1 MSQPPEYPP
10 PPQYPPPPPPG
21 SGGYSSGSEGG
32 YPGGGSGDYS
42 SGGSSSYPPP
52 GGPGGYPGGYGG
64 YPQGPKPN
72 SYLVW
77 AILTTLFCCLPFG
90 IVSIVQAAKVDS
102 LWTAG
107 DYAGAQAASNSAK
120 KWAIIAACVGVALG
134 VLYAIIA
141 FAGVYSVSSNGR

>member
-21 SGGYSSGSEGG
+21 GGQPPGQGGYPPGGSSAYPPGGGGG
-32 YPGGGSGDYS
+32 YPGGG
-42 SGGSSSYPPP
+42 
-52 GGPGGYPGGYGG
+52 YGG
-64 YPQGPKPN
+64 YQPAQKPD

-107 DYAGAQAASNSAK
+107 DYAGAQAASASAK

-141 FAGVYSVSSNGR
+141 FAGVQAGSSSG

>member
-21 SGGYSSGSEGG
+21 GGQPSGGGQPPGDFRPGGSSAFPPGGAGG
-32 YPGGGSGDYS
+32 YPGGG
-42 SGGSSSYPPP
+42 
-52 GGPGGYPGGYGG
+52 YGG
-64 YPQGPKPN
+64 YPPAPKP
-72 SYLVW
+72 SSHLVW

-107 DYAGAQAASNSAK
+107 DYAGAQAASDRAK
-120 KWAIIAACVGVALG
+120 KWAIISACVGVALA
-134 VLYAIIA
+134 VLWAIIA
-141 FAGVYSVSSNGR
+141 IAGVQAGSSNGY